1 MINVNQITAQMAR
14 MSDPAL
20 QQYAAM
26 HKSDPYT
33 LSLALSESNRR
44 KEMRQGAQMQQPPQ
58 PKVVDQEIAQMGPQM
73 PPRQGMQPQQL
84 PEDSGIGQLP
94 APNMKGMAAGGIVAF
109 DEGGEVPG
117 YAGGGDTQA
126 INYRQA
132 IIDEAQRQ
140 GVPAAVALQIS
151 GVESGF
157 NPNARPIDPKTG
169 KPRSSATSFF
179 QVIDKTFKDLGGDP
193 DKRTDPMENI
203 RIGVKSLAQNQAALT
218 KTLGREPKP
227 QELYTTHFLGTETGS
242 KLLTADAAMPI
253 GKFLASADPK
263 NKDKIIAANP
273 EVLGGKKTVG
283 DVMAWSEQKMLPV
296 IAGGAAQAST
306 TAPQGG
312 NGIDDLVQAA
322 FGKYPSSGIQRQKG
336 RLSEAITSGTGPGQ
350 MIEGATDLPYNL
362 AGIPMDISHQV
373 AKVFGSKTP
382 NEKIFGTSAY
392 LKNKATEAGIR
403 KPETTDPTLAGF
415 RTAGELGSLL
425 VNPPGAGAGIP
436 RLLTPET
443 GRVIG
448 ATGKTKADQIIPDLN
463 YKTAQQLDAARL
475 TPAEI
480 AELAKLR
487 NAPPAVQ
494 PQSLLGYDAPQ
505 GLLTHGATPPP
516 AAAPAAE
523 SGLPTLLKGD
533 LVPPGPGAS
542 RQEILAFESNLRKQA
557 QELKEAYPV
566 ATQADVA
573 AMRAEGSAAP
583 AAQQNYGQPPMR
595 YTADEDRA
603 RKLATEKLAAR
614 PPATTAV
621 TEASAVKPAITEANA
636 VRTTATRPLVDA
648 VGPSAAA
655 LKTGEGVASLLS
667 NRPTTTE
674 LEPDW
679 DMSKGLASL
688 PDTKDLEKIGKEATP
703 KSERKGMSGE
713 DFLMIGLGIMSG
725 QSPHAITNIG
735 EGGLK
740 GLQMVQASRKE
751 ASEAAAREMMAER
764 YGIGAEVQLVN
775 AMRDPTF
782 AANYRTLV
790 EAKNDPRQMQ
800 ALAQEMLKTPGQMEM
815 LKKLDPTLYSM
826 LRSSVLGVL
835 APAPISSP
843 GGGAAIR
850 APIQ

>member
-1 MINVNQITAQMAR
+1 
-14 MSDPAL
+14 
-20 QQYAAM
+20 
-26 HKSDPYT
+26 
-33 LSLALSESNRR
+33 
-44 KEMRQGAQMQQPPQ
+44 
-58 PKVVDQEIAQMGPQM
+58 
-73 PPRQGMQPQQL
+73 
-84 PEDSGIGQLP
+84 
-94 APNMKGMAAGGIVAF
+94 
-109 DEGGEVPG
+109 
-117 YAGGGDTQA
+117 
-126 INYRQA
+126 
-132 IIDEAQRQ
+132 
-140 GVPAAVALQIS
+140 
-151 GVESGF
+151 
-157 NPNARPIDPKTG
+157 
-169 KPRSSATSFF
+169 
-179 QVIDKTFKDLGGDP
+179 
-193 DKRTDPMENI
+193 
-203 RIGVKSLAQNQAALT
+203 
-218 KTLGREPKP
+218 
-227 QELYTTHFLGTETGS
+227 
-242 KLLTADAAMPI
+242 
-253 GKFLASADPK
+253 
-263 NKDKIIAANP
+263 
-273 EVLGGKKTVG
+273 
-283 DVMAWSEQKMLPV
+283 MLPV

-312 NGIDDLVQAA
+312 NGIDDLGQAA
-322 FGKYPSSGIQRQKG
+322 FGRYPSSGIQRQKG
-336 RLSEAITSGTGPGQ
+336 KLSEAITSGTGPGQ
-350 MIEGATDLPYNL
+350 MLEGATDLPYNL

-392 LKNKATEAGIR
+392 LKKQATEAGIR

-425 VNPPGAGAGIP
+425 VNPPGAVTGIP
-436 RLLTPET
+436 RLLTLET
-443 GRVIG
+443 NRVIG
-448 ATGKTKADQIIPDLN
+448 ATGKTKADQILPDLN
-463 YKTAQQLDAARL
+463 YRTAQQLDAARL

-487 NAPPAVQ
+487 NAPPAAQPQGLLGYNAPQGALGYNAPPGAPPPAAQTVQ
-494 PQSLLGYDAPQ
+494 PQGLLEQRAPQ
-505 GLLTHGATPPP
+505 GLLTQNTMPPP
-516 AAAPAAE
+516 AAK

-542 RQEILAFESNLRKQA
+542 RQEILAFESNVRKQA
-557 QELKEAYPV
+557 QELQQVYPP
-566 ATQADVA
+566 ASKADA
-573 AMRAEGSAAP
+573 AAVRAEGSAAP

-603 RKLATEKLAAR
+603 RKLAAEKLAAR

-621 TEASAVKPAITEANA
+621 TEASAVRPAVTEASA
-636 VRTTATRPLVDA
+636 VRPTATRPLIDA

-703 KSERKGMSGE
+703 KSDRKGMSGE
-713 DFLMIGLGIMSG
+713 DYLMIGLGIMSG
-725 QSPHAITNIG
+725 QSPHALTNIG

-751 ASEAAAREMMAER
+751 SSEAAAREMMAER

-815 LKKLDPTLYSM
+815 LKKLDPTLYEV
-826 LRSSVLGVL
+826 LRKNVLGGL
-835 APAPISSP
+835 MPTPLSSP
-843 GGGAAIR
+843 GATAPIR
-850 APIQ
+850 APIPIQ

>member
-1 MINVNQITAQMAR
+1 
-14 MSDPAL
+14 
-20 QQYAAM
+20 M

-44 KEMRQGAQMQQPPQ
+44 KQLRQGAQMGQQQPQ

-73 PPRQGMQPQQL
+73 PSQQGMPPQGMPQGMPPQQL
-84 PEDSGIGQLP
+84 PEDVGIGQLP
-94 APNMKGMAAGGIVAF
+94 APNMQRMATGGIVAF
-109 DEGGEVPG
+109 EEGGEVPG
-117 YAGGGDTQA
+117 YAGGVFTGSDPFDDAFRRVMRYEGGYVANDAGKGPSKFGINKAANSDLDIAKLTEKDAKRIYRERYWDKIGGDELAKKNPALATVA
-126 INYRQA
+126 FDTAVNM
-132 IIDEAQRQ
+132 
-140 GVPAAVALQIS
+140 GVTPAKRL
-151 GVESGF
+151 VEQS
-157 NPNARPIDPKTG
+157 
-169 KPRSSATSFF
+169 
-179 QVIDKTFKDLGGDP
+179 GGDP
-193 DKRTDPMENI
+193 SKILAAREQHYASLVKKDPETFAKYQSGWQS
-203 RIGVKSLAQNQAALT
+203 RLADLATSIFPSAAAAEL
-218 KTLGREPKP
+218 P
-227 QELYTTHFLGTETGS
+227 QTR
-242 KLLTADAAMPI
+242 
-253 GKFLASADPK
+253 
-263 NKDKIIAANP
+263 
-273 EVLGGKKTVG
+273 
-283 DVMAWSEQKMLPV
+283 
-296 IAGGAAQAST
+296 AQANT
-306 TAPQGG
+306 PAPQGG
-312 NGIDDLVQAA
+312 NGIDDLGQAA
-322 FGKYPSSGIQRQKG
+322 FGRYPSSGVKRQKG

-382 NEKIFGTSAY
+382 NENIFGTSAY

-415 RTAGELGSLL
+415 RKAGELGSLL

-443 GRVIG
+443 SRVIG

-573 AMRAEGSAAP
+573 AMRAEGNATP
-583 AAQQNYGQPPMR
+583 VAQQNYGQPPMR

-603 RKLATEKLAAR
+603 RKLAAEKLAAR

-815 LKKLDPTLYSM
+815 LKKLDPTLYEV
-826 LRSSVLGVL
+826 LRKNVLGGL
-835 APAPISSP
+835 MPTPLSSP
-843 GGGAAIR
+843 GATAPIR
-850 APIQ
+850 APIPIQ